1 MKFAKDLNKTRNQ
14 KKKKKRNKEKRRRAE
29 GSHSGPAANQAHGPP
44 GLLTEAVRWPPFTH

>member
-44 GLLTEAVRWPPFTH
+44 GLLTEAVR